1 MKEIKRKTKE
11 REVEGE
17 DCERV
22 RKTKMKSHFDS
33 LYFFSKRGSERE
45 ERKRKKWK
53 DREEREKEKERSK
66 KALL

>member
-1 MKEIKRKTKE
+1 
-11 REVEGE
+11 
-17 DCERV
+17 
-22 RKTKMKSHFDS
+22 MKSHFDS